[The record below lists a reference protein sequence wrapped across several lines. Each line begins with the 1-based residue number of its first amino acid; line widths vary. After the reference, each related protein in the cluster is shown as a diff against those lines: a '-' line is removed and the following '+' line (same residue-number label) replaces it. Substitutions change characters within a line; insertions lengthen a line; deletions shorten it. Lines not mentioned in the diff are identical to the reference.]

1 MKYTLILFALLLSV
15 FPVAASAVTD
25 VFAFELLIISLLGK
39 LGYLFWIL
47 AIVAFFYGLVKFI
60 GNADDA
66 TEREKGKNMMVWGMI
81 SLVVLFSMWAIVRF
95 ILVDTLLINA
105 APLQYQDKSGAVVP

>member
-1 MKYTLILFALLLSV
+1 MKHTLISLAVLMSTLPALA
-15 FPVAASAVTD
+15 FAVTN
-25 VFAFELLIISLLGK
+25 VFDFELLIISLLGK

-60 GNADDA
+60 ANADDA
-66 TEREKGKNMMVWGMI
+66 AEREKGKNMMLWGMI
-81 SLVVLFSMWAIVRF
+81 SLVVLVSMWAIVRF

-105 APLQYQDKSGAVVP
+105 APLQYKDKSGTVVP